1 MSAEIQ
7 TPERKRPKARWLI
20 LGAAVT
26 FAVLACAA
34 AIAIVALYR
43 ENVPLVMGA
52 VTVAGISLEVLLWTS
67 AAVFGWGFLAKRREA
82 LGRWKRRMFDG
93 GNEASEP

>member
-20 LGAAVT
+20 LGATVT

-52 VTVAGISLEVLLWTS
+52 VTVAGISLEVLLWTLE
-67 AAVFGWGFLAKRREA
+67 APPVRRQERGA
-82 LGRWKRRMFDG
+82 
-93 GNEASEP
+93 